1 MAEIVQLPWDL
12 VEAPNCLDI
21 PPPPSE
27 TRRPARV
34 PAGWDV
40 VDTSTETEG

>member
-1 MAEIVQLPWDL
+1 MAEILPFHWYL
-12 VEAPNCLDI
+12 EEAPDCLDI

-27 TRRPARV
+27 TRKQARV
-34 PAGWDV
+34 PAGWDF